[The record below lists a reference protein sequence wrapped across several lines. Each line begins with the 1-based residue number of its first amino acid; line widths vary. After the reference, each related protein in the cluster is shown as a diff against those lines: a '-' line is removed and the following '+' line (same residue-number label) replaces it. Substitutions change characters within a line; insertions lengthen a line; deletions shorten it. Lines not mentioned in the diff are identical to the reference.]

1 MPTVEL
7 CQRRDTCRLCGS
19 GRMATVLE
27 LAPSPPANAFVAAAD
42 LAAPQPKYP
51 LEIGFCRD
59 CCHVQLMHVVDA
71 AHLFSNYVY
80 VSGTSPAFVRHF
92 DGYAAAAVDRVGLA
106 PGDLVVE
113 IGSNDGTLLR
123 AFQGHG
129 MKVLGIDPARK
140 IAEAANAAGIET
152 WPRFF
157 DAAAADEV
165 RSRFGAAKC
174 IAANNVM
181 AHIDA
186 LGDTI
191 DAVAGLLSPDGVLVF
206 EVSDL
211 ADVIEHTLFDTIY
224 HEHLD
229 YHSVAP
235 LIPFF
240 RAHGMELVH
249 VEHVGTHGGSL
260 RGYAAKAG
268 GPHTASPAVA
278 AFVAR
283 EQALG
288 LDRAETLV
296 AYAEAIDALGS
307 EVRGFLEDVRGQGKT
322 VAGYGAPAKA
332 TTLMHQFRLDAD
344 MIDFIVDESPW
355 KQGLFT
361 PGLHIPVVAGD
372 EVAARRPDYLV
383 IFAWN
388 FAESIMQSN
397 AAFLERGGHFVVP
410 VPRLIVH

>member
-1 MPTVEL
+1 ME
-7 CQRRDTCRLCGS
+7 
-19 GRMATVLE
+19 MVLE
-27 LAPSPPANAFVAAAD
+27 LAPSPPANAFVGAAELAD
-42 LAAPQPKYP
+42 PQPKYP
-51 LEIGFCRD
+51 LDVGFCRD
-59 CCHVQLMHVVDA
+59 CAHVQLMHVVDA

-92 DGYAAAAVDRVGLA
+92 EEYAAAAMDRVGLA

-123 AFQGHG
+123 AFQRHG

-165 RSRFGAAKC
+165 RRRHCAAKC
-174 IAANNVM
+174 ITANNVM

-191 DAVAGLLSPDGVLVF
+191 DAAAGLLAPDGMLVF
-206 EVSDL
+206 EVSYL
-211 ADVIEHTLFDTIY
+211 SDVIEHTLFDTIY

-249 VEHVGTHGGSL
+249 VERVSTHGGSL
-260 RGYAAKAG
+260 RGYAARAG
-268 GPHTASPAVA
+268 GPHGISPAVA
-278 AFVAR
+278 AFVAAER
-283 EQALG
+283 AQG
-288 LDRAETLV
+288 LDRAEAFA
-296 AYAEAIDALGS
+296 AYARKIDALGD
-307 EVRGFLEDVRGQGKT
+307 EVQEFLDGVRGEGKT

-332 TTLMHQFRLDAD
+332 TTLMHQFGLDAD
-344 MIDFIVDESPW
+344 TIAFIVDESPW

-361 PGLHIPVVAGD
+361 PGLHVPVVSGD
-372 EVAARRPDYLV
+372 AIAAQKPDYVV

-388 FAESIMQSN
+388 FAEPIMQKN
-397 AAFLERGGHFVVP
+397 AAYLEGGGHFVVP
-410 VPRLIVH
+410 VPHLTVH